1 MEPLAQAAPPALEGV
16 DFVLTDVDDTLT
28 TGGRL
33 AARTLEALE
42 RLGEAGVR
50 VIPVTAASAGWCSLM
65 IHMWPVAAVIAENGG
80 LYFAHREGGIA
91 RCYWDKA
98 ESGLMDLAAA
108 TQARHPE
115 LSLADDQP
123 YRETSLAFRRPA
135 SSILPAA
142 TGTLAEF
149 GLNTVVNSLWVLA
162 WRGRYDK
169 LAMARR
175 LMWEEFGIDLQSER
189 DRVLYVGDS
198 ENDQPMFHFF
208 PHSAGV
214 ASVVEHP
221 LEHWPTWI
229 AARPGGEGFVEAAE
243 RVLSAR

>member
-80 LYFAHREGGIA
+80 LYFAHRDGGIA
-91 RCYWDKA
+91 RCYWDKPDT
-98 ESGLMDLAAA
+98 GLMDLATA

-123 YRETSLAFRRPA
+123 YRETSLAFRRPGV
-135 SSILPAA
+135 SPLSTIV
-142 TGTLAEF
+142 GTLADS
-149 GLNTVVNSLWVLA
+149 GLNTVVNSLWLLA

-175 LMWEEFGIDLQSER
+175 LMWEEFGIDLQSDR

-198 ENDQPMFHFF
+198 ENDQPMFRFF
-208 PHSAGV
+208 PRSVGV
-214 ASVVEHP
+214 ATVVEHP
-221 LEHWPTWI
+221 LDHWPRWI
-229 AARPGGEGFVEAAE
+229 AARPGGGGFVEVAE
-243 RVLSAR
+243 RVLSAK